1 MVSRPGEGTIA
12 RLERGRQA
20 TDQQSVFRL
29 NILLL
34 LPIRSV
40 RLRAMFRIVILFIS
54 VVWASLLLISWGGAS
69 PAPQAPQT
77 VISSTD
83 RP

>member
-1 MVSRPGEGTIA
+1 MVSQPGEGTIA
-12 RLERGRQA
+12 RLGRGQQA
-20 TDQQSVFRL
+20 PDQQAVFWL
-29 NILLL
+29 KILLL

-40 RLRAMFRIVILFIS
+40 RLRAM
-54 VVWASLLLISWGGAS
+54 ASLLLISWGGAS